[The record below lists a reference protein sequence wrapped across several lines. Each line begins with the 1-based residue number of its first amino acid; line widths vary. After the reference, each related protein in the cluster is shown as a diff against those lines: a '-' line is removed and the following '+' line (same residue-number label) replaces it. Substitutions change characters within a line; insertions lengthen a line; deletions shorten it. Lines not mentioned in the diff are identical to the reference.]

1 MLNVKVTRLQPV
13 VSQNANKLRAIAD
26 IEIGNGLMIYGLLY
40 KLNKDNEFY
49 VQMPQHIGRD
59 GDYHSTVEPLSK
71 EFAARIKS
79 EVEKANIEGKN
90 YTPTSEESEP
100 LRFTF
105 NMRNGANGSVY
116 GNMRINDDLLVHNIS
131 VKDRLDAETG
141 NVVKF
146 ISLPSKQADN
156 GQWWSVVRPSNDTV
170 KEAINHYGISAIGK
184 IAVETVGNIKYKDLN
199 GDGKI
204 DEDDRTRVGRG
215 NRPELTYGLNLNCAW
230 NGFDLSAQFTGGAL
244 FDVSLTGTYY
254 NGYDDNTVWTQAFK
268 EGANSPLYLVQNAY
282 TVENP
287 NGTFP
292 RLTLGNQGHGGDN
305 GLASTFWLRNG
316 RYLRLKSV
324 QLGYTFPKRWM
335 SPVGI
340 QNLRIYVE
348 GSNLFTISGLPDGID
363 PESPG
368 VNNGYYP
375 QQRTIMGGITLT
387 F

>member
-49 VQMPQHIGRD
+49 VQMPQHMGRD

-79 EVEKANIEGKN
+79 EIEKANIEGKN

-116 GNMRINDDLLVHNIS
+116 GNMRVNDDLLVHNIS

-141 NVVKF
+141 KVVKF

-170 KEAINHYGISAIGK
+170 KEAINHFGISAIGK
-184 IAVETVGNIKYKDLN
+184 IAVETVGNIKYKDL
-199 GDGKI
+199 K
-204 DEDDRTRVGRG
+204 EKA
-215 NRPELTYGLNLNCAW
+215 PELS
-230 NGFDLSAQFTGGAL
+230 F
-244 FDVSLTGTYY
+244 
-254 NGYDDNTVWTQAFK
+254 
-268 EGANSPLYLVQNAY
+268 
-282 TVENP
+282 
-287 NGTFP
+287 
-292 RLTLGNQGHGGDN
+292 
-305 GLASTFWLRNG
+305 
-316 RYLRLKSV
+316 
-324 QLGYTFPKRWM
+324 
-335 SPVGI
+335 
-340 QNLRIYVE
+340 
-348 GSNLFTISGLPDGID
+348 
-363 PESPG
+363 
-368 VNNGYYP
+368 
-375 QQRTIMGGITLT
+375 
-387 F
+387 

>member
-1 MLNVKVTRLQPV
+1 MSSALIYKMRLTAPNKPGTASHNSNYVKYIAEREHVMKLSPESESGLFGRIDGANNDELDVTDT
-13 VSQNANKLRAIAD
+13 QNYVYGISKA
-26 IEIGNGLMIYGLLY
+26 GVMIYGLLY

-116 GNMRINDDLLVHNIS
+116 GNMRVNDDLLVHNIS

-141 NVVKF
+141 KVVKF

-184 IAVETVGNIKYKDLN
+184 IAVETVGNIKYKDL
-199 GDGKI
+199 K
-204 DEDDRTRVGRG
+204 EKA
-215 NRPELTYGLNLNCAW
+215 PELSFYRHQNVNYGKAV
-230 NGFDLSAQFTGGAL
+230 GEELSKAGIMWSGKVEKTGM
-244 FDVSLTGTYY
+244 V
-254 NGYDDNTVWTQAFK
+254 
-268 EGANSPLYLVQNAY
+268 
-282 TVENP
+282 
-287 NGTFP
+287 
-292 RLTLGNQGHGGDN
+292 
-305 GLASTFWLRNG
+305 
-316 RYLRLKSV
+316 
-324 QLGYTFPKRWM
+324 
-335 SPVGI
+335 I
-340 QNLRIYVE
+340 
-348 GSNLFTISGLPDGID
+348 TISADENDSYSKIIAEMRERNKAQIAEQAQTAGKVDESAFFD
-363 PESPG
+363 MNAPEP
-368 VNNGYYP
+368 
-375 QQRTIMGGITLT
+375 